1 MFQVVLQKYKM
12 AITLL
17 GNENVQLLHDARE
30 KNLKASS
37 PTQSTDVKTPE
48 HVALA
53 LSVKP
58 RHSLGT
64 S

>member
-12 AITLL
+12 AISLL
-17 GNENVQLLHDARE
+17 GNENVQFLHDARGR
-30 KNLKASS
+30 NLKVSS
-37 PTQSTDVKTPE
+37 PTQSIDVKTPE
-48 HVALA
+48 HVTLA